1 MTELL
6 KHCNHCDLDL
16 PRSQFYSQKAQKD
29 GLTAYCKA
37 YYAEQYVLHR
47 DRQRKSASEG
57 HAKRRYGM
65 SRAEYE
71 ALIAKGC
78 AVCGT
83 KARGRIVLDHCH
95 ASGNVREPL
104 CNGCN
109 VALGSAADDPAILRS
124 LAEYLERH
132 ASA

>member
-6 KHCNHCDLDL
+6 KHCNHCSRDL
-16 PRSQFYSQKAQKD
+16 PREQFYNQKARHD

-37 YYAEQYVLHR
+37 YYAEQYANNR
-47 DRQRKSASEG
+47 DRQIKSMKESLARK
-57 HAKRRYGM
+57 RYGM

-71 ALIAKGC
+71 ALIANGC